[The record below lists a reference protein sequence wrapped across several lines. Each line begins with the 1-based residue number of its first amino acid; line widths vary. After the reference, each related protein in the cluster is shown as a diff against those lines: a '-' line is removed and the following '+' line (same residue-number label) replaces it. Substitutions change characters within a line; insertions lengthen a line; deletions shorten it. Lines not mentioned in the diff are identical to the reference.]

1 MKNIFSPHVREVHIV
16 KDRTLRLRVTGI
28 GQVIDALSFIS
39 ASLKILGPM
48 NPEASI
54 KLGEEGCGGIEL
66 VEISY
71 IPKEKAH
78 HKNVYIVNLTP
89 KLRSATTLIFN
100 EDDTTEVDKR
110 LKHLINR
117 FSQESKSRPNPG
129 YWMPPKLS
137 PGLVEMQSRGRSR
150 DPNQKVEVYI
160 LPLDGTK
167 CPATGQMLG
176 RLKPLKEVNIT
187 KLIGEPME
195 CRDGSYYSSEAYLR
209 QRELLLG
216 RKKESE

>member
-1 MKNIFSPHVREVHIV
+1 MKNIFSPHVREVHILG
-16 KDRTLRLRVTGI
+16 KRTLRLHVTGI
-28 GQVIDALSFIS
+28 GQAIDVLSFIS
-39 ASLKILGPM
+39 ASLKIMGPM

-78 HKNVYIVNLTP
+78 HKNVYVVNLTP

-100 EDDTTEVDKR
+100 EDDVAEVDKR
-110 LKHLINR
+110 LKQLIRR
-117 FSQESKSRPNPG
+117 FEQESKRHFNPG
-129 YWMPPKLS
+129 YWIPPKLS
-137 PGLVEMQSRGRSR
+137 PELVEKQSRGRSR
-150 DPNQKVEVYI
+150 DPNKKVEVYT

-167 CPATGQMLG
+167 CDVTGQMLG
-176 RLKPLKEVNIT
+176 RLRQLEKTEIT
-187 KLIGEPME
+187 TL
-195 CRDGSYYSSEAYLR
+195 DLAQSEAYVE
-209 QRELLLG
+209 QRKLLVN

>member
-1 MKNIFSPHVREVHIV
+1 MKNIFSPHVREVHILE
-16 KDRTLRLRVTGI
+16 KRSLRLRVTGI
-28 GQVIDALSFIS
+28 GQAIDALSFIS
-39 ASLKILGPM
+39 ASLKIMGPM

-100 EDDTTEVDKR
+100 EDDVGEVDKR
-110 LKHLINR
+110 LKQLIRR
-117 FSQESKSRPNPG
+117 FEQESKH
-129 YWMPPKLS
+129 PPK
-137 PGLVEMQSRGRSR
+137 
-150 DPNQKVEVYI
+150 K
-160 LPLDGTK
+160 DG
-167 CPATGQMLG
+167 
-176 RLKPLKEVNIT
+176 NIA

-195 CRDGSYYSSEAYLR
+195 GRDGRYHPSEAYLR
-209 QRELLLG
+209 QREMASG
-216 RKKESE
+216 EKKETE